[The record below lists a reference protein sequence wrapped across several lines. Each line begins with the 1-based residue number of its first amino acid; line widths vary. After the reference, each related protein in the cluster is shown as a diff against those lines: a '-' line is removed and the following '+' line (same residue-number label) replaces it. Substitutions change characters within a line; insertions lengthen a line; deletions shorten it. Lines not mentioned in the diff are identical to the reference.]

1 MNHADPLRQIK
12 KVSQIFD
19 YQFKDESL
27 LTLALTHRSMGSKNN
42 ERLEF
47 LGDSVLG
54 MVISSELF
62 NRFPNEKEGVLTRLR
77 SSLVKGETLSE
88 IAIELELGE
97 FIYLG
102 SGELKSG
109 GFRRASTLADAVEAI
124 LGAIYLDSCV
134 DSGIKQIEK
143 IILNIFNSRLDNC
156 EPGGVLKDPKTR
168 LQEYLQSK
176 NLPLPG
182 YTVISISG
190 KEHMQTFKVS
200 CSIKGF
206 SNHVNAT
213 GSSRRKAEQAAAEKA
228 LETLIHE

>member
-1 MNHADPLRQIK
+1 MNPVSQVD

-27 LTLALTHRSMGSKNN
+27 LNLALTHRSMGANNN

-47 LGDSVLG
+47 LGDSILG
-54 MVISSELF
+54 MIISSELF

-88 IAIELELGE
+88 IAAELNLGDY
-97 FIYLG
+97 IKLG

-109 GFRRASTLADAVEAI
+109 GYRRASTLADVVEAI
-124 LGAIYLDSCV
+124 IGAIYLDSKI
-134 DSGIKQIEK
+134 DFGISKVEK
-143 IILNIFNSRLDNC
+143 IILNIFLSRLNNC

-176 NLPLPG
+176 NLPLPT
-182 YTVISISG
+182 YNVVSISG
-190 KEHMQTFKVS
+190 KEHLQIFKVS
-200 CSIKGF
+200 CSIDGF
-206 SNHVNAT
+206 SNHVAAK
-213 GSSRRKAEQAAAEKA
+213 GASRRKAEQAAAEKA
-228 LETLIHE
+228 LDTLIHE

>member
-1 MNHADPLRQIK
+1 MNQIE

-19 YQFKDESL
+19 YRFKDESL
-27 LTLALTHRSMGSKNN
+27 LALALTHRSMGSKNN

-47 LGDSVLG
+47 LGDSILG

-88 IAIELELGE
+88 VATELNLGE
-97 FIYLG
+97 FIKLG

-109 GFRRASTLADAVEAI
+109 GYRRASTLADAVEAI
-124 LGAIYLDSCV
+124 IGAIYLDSYS
-134 DSGIKQIEK
+134 DSGIKEIEK
-143 IILNIFNSRLDNC
+143 IILTVFNSRINSC
-156 EPGGVLKDPKTR
+156 EPAGVLKDPKTR

-176 NLPLPG
+176 NLQLPT
-182 YTVISISG
+182 YSVVSISG

-200 CSIKGF
+200 CSIASF
-206 SNHVNAT
+206 SNHVVAT

-228 LETLIHE
+228 LDTLIHE